1 MQNLSK
7 SEKEWL
13 RETEKQTETE
23 REKEKGQ
30 TYLALIT
37 PDVIYLLSLMQSDCW
52 HLRSHTP
59 NMTIHHVWLKPS

>member
-23 REKEKGQ
+23 REKERGQ
-30 TYLALIT
+30 TYLARVT

-52 HLRSHTP
+52 RLWSHTP
-59 NMTIHHVWLKPS
+59 SMTFHHVWPKPS